1 MDDHPVAPTRTASVE
16 ARMDAVQALM
26 EARGLDAAA
35 AIEKGYHLAEEE
47 WVPRNGARIVARAW
61 TGPAFRQRL
70 LADGKSA
77 AAELGFG
84 MPPHHRTLVALE
96 NKPDLH
102 NVIVCTL
109 CSCTAFTIIG
119 LPPDWYKDLDYR
131 ARVVRQSRT
140 VLREMR
146 LDLPATT
153 EIRVWD
159 TTADTRYMV
168 IPVQPPETIGW
179 PEERLVEIVTKESM
193 IGVARLPG
201 T

>member
-1 MDDHPVAPTRTASVE
+1 MDDQPVAPTRAATVE
-16 ARMDAVQALM
+16 QRMDAIQAVM
-26 EARGLDAAA
+26 EARGLGAAA
-35 AIEKGYHLAEEE
+35 AIETGYHLTEEE
-47 WVPRNGARIVARAW
+47 WVPRNGARIVAKAW
-61 TGPAFRQRL
+61 TNPEFRARL
-70 LADGKSA
+70 LADGKAA
-77 AAELGFG
+77 AAELGFT
-84 MPPHHRTLVALE
+84 MPPHHRYLVALE
-96 NKPDLH
+96 NGPDLH

-109 CSCTAFTIIG
+109 RSCTAFTIIG
-119 LPPDWYKDLDYR
+119 LPPDWYKDLEYR

-140 VLREMR
+140 VLREMG